1 MLTTNTPAQTSFAY
15 KYANHFKKVSDRN
28 MELFHQ
34 QKPSYSNDQAA
45 VALTAGAKAFQDL
58 DGDGKVNINY
68 EFLGPVYGPRFA
80 SLFDLD
86 GFTPFNAQ
94 QQEQTRSAL
103 QSWSDVANVSFQEGY
118 SGSYDGLLYFGNYR
132 VNHDDD
138 GEAAFNQNFFGYGNQ
153 SAYVWTK
160 INATYGINKAPDL
173 NNYARLTLTHETGHA
188 LGLEHPG
195 DYQASTSAS
204 PTYQDDA
211 GYVQD
216 TAAHSVMSYWGEDY
230 SGHDFSEDHSAYLLE
245 NYLPLGLLLGVPI
258 AAVREAYLNYFYPED
273 HLRTHSSGPLLDDI
287 TAIQM
292 LYGANMTTRVDDTTY
307 GFNSN
312 TGRDFL
318 SLASAA
324 DRPLFAVWDAGGND
338 TLDFSGFYQDQKI
351 NLNELSFSDVAGLV
365 GNVSIARGVTVEN
378 AIGGSGDDLLI
389 GNAVA
394 NDLKGGAGDDIL
406 HGGGGGDRFWGGA
419 GEDTFMFIQV
429 ADSAPD
435 ASARIMDFTSGEDTI
450 DLSAITGGKA
460 LNFVDAFTGKAGEAL
475 LAFATDTGLGSL
487 AVDFGG
493 TGKADFLITTVGR
506 AAVTDIVV

>member
-1 MLTTNTPAQTSFAY
+1 MLTTKNFAQTSLAHGY
-15 KYANHFKKVSDRN
+15 VNYFKTISDRDLYLLHR
-28 MELFHQ
+28 E
-34 QKPSYSNDQAA
+34 KPSYSNDQAA
-45 VALTAGAKAFQDL
+45 AQLIGNAEFFQDL
-58 DGDGKVNINY
+58 DGDGKVEITY
-68 EFLGPVYGPRFA
+68 EFLNPQFGSRLA
-80 SLFDLD
+80 NLFDLD
-86 GFTPFNAQ
+86 GFTSFNSQ
-94 QQEQTRSAL
+94 QQDQARLSM
-103 QSWSDVANVSFQEGY
+103 QSWSDVANVSLRESP
-118 SGSYDGLLYFGNYR
+118 SGGGDGHLYFGNYGSGD
-132 VNHDDD
+132 NT
-138 GEAAFNQNFFGYGNQ
+138 GGAAFNQNFFGNSDQ
-153 SAYVWTK
+153 AAYVWLR
-160 INATYGINKAPDL
+160 ADETYEVNKTPAL
-173 NNYARLTLTHETGHA
+173 NNYARHTLTHEIGHA

-195 DYQASTSAS
+195 GYNAHGSVLLSYQS
-204 PTYQDDA
+204 DA
-211 GYVQD
+211 EYVQD
-216 TAAHSVMSYWGEDY
+216 TAAHSVMSYWPEGHA
-230 SGHDFSEDHSAYLLE
+230 GHDFAEDHRMYLLE
-245 NYLPLGLLLGVPI
+245 NYSPLGLLLGAPI